1 MNGKKTT
8 GGLSRYQAMVYTLTF
23 FAGIYQGSQVLLTFF
38 TMAAPNTRCFIP
50 SIDNISGTSNGSSDY
65 NSVFAYNMSEQV
77 LGNRVLD
84 SGSEVYCTY
93 CENGSTNICTES
105 PIRKT
110 CDFGYVYDRSDYVS
124 TMTTMY
130 NLVCDRAWMRDLIKS
145 LWMFGVLAGSLTLG
159 TLSDRYGRKTIFVIS
174 SFAEVIL
181 ACSLPFMNSY
191 YAVAFVEFAT
201 GMCSSGVFMAAF
213 IIVMELFDGPARTIA
228 GIGLQ
233 SSCTAGYFLNGVIAY
248 HIRDWKQLQLTC
260 SLIGLAFIP
269 YIWVMPE
276 SLTWLVQRGKTA
288 KVVQLRKRI
297 ARINGRQEFAE
308 VREIPMATE
317 ENIPGHA
324 SLIDLL
330 RHKRLA
336 LTFSL
341 TAYNWLTGAMAY
353 YGLSWYTSS
362 LPGNTYV
369 NYFIS
374 AAVELPAYILSAV
387 MFEYFGRRSALS
399 SMYLLAGL
407 CLLVAGLL
415 RADQKVIVTVVAI
428 AGKTCVAAAY
438 AMAYNYAAE
447 MLPTECRH
455 AGTGVCSMCSR
466 LGAIAAPQINL
477 LASDGLRGDA
487 QMMEGYYVAHWM
499 PILVFGCFALIC
511 GVLDVFLPETKGK
524 ALPNSIEDALS
535 LVSRKTSGK
544 KKIDSQPPMK
554 ITAISEDV
562 KQAVNSLRISMKL

>member
-1 MNGKKTT
+1 
-8 GGLSRYQAMVYTLTF
+8 
-23 FAGIYQGSQVLLTFF
+23 
-38 TMAAPNTRCFIP
+38 
-50 SIDNISGTSNGSSDY
+50 
-65 NSVFAYNMSEQV
+65 MSEQL
-77 LGNRVLD
+77 LGVRVLD
-84 SGSEVYCTY
+84 SGSDVYCTY
-93 CENGSTNICTES
+93 CEKGSANICTES
-105 PIRKT
+105 LTRKT

-145 LWMFGVLAGSLTLG
+145 LWMFGVLLGSLTLG
-159 TLSDRYGRKTIFVIS
+159 TLSDRYGRKTIFIIS
-174 SFAEVIL
+174 SFAEVTL
-181 ACSLPFMNSY
+181 ACSLPFVNSY

-201 GMCSSGVFMAAF
+201 GLCSAGVFMAAF

-248 HIRDWKQLQLTC
+248 RMRDWKQLQLTC
-260 SLIGLAFIP
+260 SIIGLAFIP
-269 YIWVMPE
+269 YPESPCKFFRIMPE

-288 KVVQLRKRI
+288 KVFQLRKRI

-308 VREIPMATE
+308 MCEIPMARE
-317 ENIPGHA
+317 ENIPAHA

-336 LTFSL
+336 LTFTL

-387 MFEYFGRRSALS
+387 MFECFGRRSALS

-415 RADQKVIVTVVAI
+415 RAGKLSINYPIIVLIHSLFVRPLSASVDLETSSLSDQKIMITIVAI
-428 AGKTCVAAAY
+428 AGRTCVAAAY

-455 AGTGVCSMCSR
+455 AGTGICSMCSR

-477 LASDGLRGDA
+477 LASYGLRRKA
-487 QMMEGYYVAHWM
+487 QMMEVQ
-499 PILVFGCFALIC
+499 IF
-511 GVLDVFLPETKGK
+511 
-524 ALPNSIEDALS
+524 
-535 LVSRKTSGK
+535 
-544 KKIDSQPPMK
+544 
-554 ITAISEDV
+554 
-562 KQAVNSLRISMKL
+562 